1 MMQEKALRFQ
11 LSGKT
16 AMFKKP
22 DVNTYAYFTYNN
34 IHKVALLG
42 LLGAV
47 IGLGGYARQKKQES
61 YPEFYDKLKH
71 LKISIIPDLNKHGIY
86 AKKIQTF
93 NNSVGY
99 ASFEEGGN
107 LVVRE
112 QWLEDPSWTIYLYD
126 DKSSAFEEVADVLRN
141 QKAVYIPYL
150 GKNDHP
156 ACITDVQKVEIKKS
170 KERHI
175 HSLVVGEEVETVT
188 EDFFVTPYYFK
199 EIAPI
204 GMKETYNFYEFA
216 PAILTNNTYIFNE
229 EKQNIYRDGESVVF
243 FY

>member
-1 MMQEKALRFQ
+1 MRESALKFQ

-22 DVNTYAYFTYNN
+22 DVNSYAYFTYNN

-47 IGLGGYARQKKQES
+47 IGLGGYAQQGKQES

-71 LKISIIPDLNKHGIY
+71 LKISIIPDLDKHGIY
-86 AKKIQTF
+86 TKKIQTF

-112 QWLEDPSWTIYLYD
+112 QWLEDPTWTIYLYD
-126 DKSSAFEEVADVLRN
+126 DKSSAFEKIADALINR
-141 QKAVYIPYL
+141 KAEYIPYL

-156 ACITDVQKVEIKKS
+156 ANIAKVKPVDIEKT
-170 KERHI
+170 KERNI
-175 HSLVVGEEVETVT
+175 HSLVVGEGIETVM
-188 EDFFVTPYYFK
+188 EDPFVTPYYFK

-204 GMKETYNFYEFA
+204 GMNETYNFYEFA
-216 PAILTNNTYIFNE
+216 PTILTNNSYIFKE
-229 EKQNIYRDGESVVF
+229 EKQNIYRDNDNVVF